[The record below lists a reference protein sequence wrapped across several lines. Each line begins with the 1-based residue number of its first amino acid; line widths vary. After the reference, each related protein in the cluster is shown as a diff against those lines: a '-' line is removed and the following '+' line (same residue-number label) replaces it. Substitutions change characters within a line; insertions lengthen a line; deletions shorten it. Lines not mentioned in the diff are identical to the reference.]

1 MKENAL
7 ANNVQANSI
16 DKFYSVAS
24 PYKIEDQSYSNVSC
38 YLYVFCAILFA
49 LWTFDLLWDRWN
61 QIINPVS
68 SNGFETE
75 LFHQLLY
82 PAITL
87 CNILPG
93 QKIKPKKC
101 RTISEKSLDCEFIE
115 SKHFYKSTNLKST
128 PHKKYNYCITYNY
141 NPESAFS
148 SNKKS
153 LDDIL
158 FYSITLESDQQFE
171 SIINGAIV
179 SLHSQ
184 GSKANISNGI
194 IISSGSMMMLRLKKV
209 VHEFLNMTSIETFQ
223 AQTSD
228 LTTLNF
234 ESNWGM
240 RNETLVVALSYE
252 DLNVN
257 IIRELPP
264 FTFMSFLSETGGIIG
279 LLLGSSLVNVLI
291 GLIQWI
297 WGIHKSELDF
307 ISIHKKNEASILEIS
322 GESNQQNDEMRI
334 CIGI

>member
-1 MKENAL
+1 MKEHAL
-7 ANNVQANSI
+7 ANNAEANSI
-16 DKFYSVAS
+16 EKFYPVAS
-24 PYKIEDQSYSNVSC
+24 TFKLEDQSYSNVSC

-87 CNILPG
+87 CNLVPG

-128 PHKKYNYCITYNY
+128 PHRKYNYCITYNY

-158 FYSITLESDQQFE
+158 FYSVSLESDPQYE

-194 IISSGSMMMLRLKKV
+194 IITSGSMMMLRLKKV
-209 VHEFLNMTSIETFQ
+209 VHEFLNMTSIEAFQ

-228 LTTLNF
+228 LTTINF
-234 ESNWGM
+234 ETNWGPK
-240 RNETLVVALSYE
+240 NETLVVALSYE

-257 IIRELPP
+257 IVRELPP

-297 WGIHKSELDF
+297 WGIRKSELDF
-307 ISIHKKNEASILEIS
+307 ISIHKNNESTQLALN
-322 GESNQQNDEMRI
+322 ESNDQANGIKI